1 MKWKRARIRARVGQ
15 AAARADWTGAARPAN
30 LRPMGG
36 WILLALV
43 VLAGLWAISAYN
55 GLVRHKNMVAEA
67 WSGIDAQL
75 KRRADLIPNLVET
88 VKGYAAHERQTFDE
102 LARLRSTG
110 QGQGDVAQR
119 AQTEQAITAAIGK
132 VIAVAEAY
140 PELKASANFQ
150 SLQKDLSDTEDQIQ
164 LARRYYNGT
173 VREYN
178 VMIEQFPSNLVA
190 SFGSFKSAP
199 FFQIDNDADR
209 AAPNVSFQT

>member
-1 MKWKRARIRARVGQ
+1 
-15 AAARADWTGAARPAN
+15 
-30 LRPMGG
+30 MGG

-55 GLVRHKNMVAEA
+55 RLVRHKNMVAEA

-102 LARLRSTG
+102 LARLRSAG
-110 QGQGDVAQR
+110 QSHGLGQGDMAAR

-132 VIAVAEAY
+132 VMAVAEAY

-150 SLQKDLSDTEDQIQ
+150 SLQKNLSDTEDQIQ
-164 LARRYYNGT
+164 LARRYYNGS
-173 VREYN
+173 VRDYN

-190 SFGSFKSAP
+190 SFGSFKPAP
-199 FFQIDNDADR
+199 FFQIENDADR